1 MSFRSSNSRPFNSS
15 VSASSA
21 AAASK
26 FNKNQVKKCKK
37 SNNNNNPYY
46 IPSDSEEESENESVY
61 VSQKQRSVAKV
72 SFSKKNEVK
81 VYEVEVEFIDNFPSL
96 VNDSCSSGASFTVD
110 KKIKEKECSN
120 NSSYLAALSKAR
132 EDSVKK
138 NALGGIGFGIPIQV
152 SKRPLRPFM
161 NRTSENKEFVG
172 EKKKFNV
179 KTDNWATVD
188 SDSDDE

>member
-1 MSFRSSNSRPFNSS
+1 MSYRSFNQYKQKQQQQQQQ
-15 VSASSA
+15 VHT
-21 AAASK
+21 
-26 FNKNQVKKCKK
+26 NKKKC
-37 SNNNNNPYY
+37 NNPYY
-46 IPSDSEEESENESVY
+46 ISSSDSEDDSKESVY

-81 VYEVEVEFIDNFPSL
+81 VYEVEVEFVDNFPSL
-96 VNDSCSSGASFTVD
+96 GNGSCNGSGASFTVD

-120 NSSYLAALSKAR
+120 NSSYLTALSKAR

-138 NALGGIGFGIPIQV
+138 NVVGGIGFGIPIQV
-152 SKRPLRPFM
+152 SKRPLRPF
-161 NRTSENKEFVG
+161 VG
-172 EKKKFNV
+172 EKKEKKKFNV